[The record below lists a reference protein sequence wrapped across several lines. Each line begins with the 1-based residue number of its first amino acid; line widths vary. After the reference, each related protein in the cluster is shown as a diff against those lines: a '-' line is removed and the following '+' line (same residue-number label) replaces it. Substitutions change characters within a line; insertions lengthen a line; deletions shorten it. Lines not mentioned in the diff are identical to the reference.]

1 MMLQGAITAIV
12 TPFDEKG
19 NIDEKALR
27 KLVNFQIENSISG
40 IVPCGTTG
48 ESPTLTYEEHNQV
61 IDIVIDEVRGRV
73 PVIAG
78 TGSNSTDEAI
88 LLTRHALQAGA
99 HSSLQVAPYYN
110 KPTQKGLY
118 EHFIAIAEAV
128 DLPMILYNIPGR
140 TGINIETDT
149 LLRMAEHKNIIG
161 VKEASGSIPQMM
173 DVLSRR
179 PEGFSVLCGDDNLTL
194 PLMVLGG
201 DGVISVASNIVPRQ
215 VSDMVQR
222 ALKGKWDDAREY
234 HYLLL
239 PLLKVLF
246 IETNPIP
253 IKTAL
258 AMLGMV
264 KEVFRSPLCTMDPKN
279 REKLKVVLENQKIL

>member
-1 MMLQGAITAIV
+1 MLQGAITAIV
-12 TPFDEKG
+12 TPFDERG

-27 KLVNFQIENSISG
+27 KLVSFQIEGGISG

-48 ESPTLTYEEHNQV
+48 ESPTLTHEEHNQA
-61 IDIVIDEVRGRV
+61 IDIVIDEARGRV

-88 LLTRHALQAGA
+88 RLTRHALKSGA

-128 DLPMILYNIPGR
+128 DLPMIIYNIPGR

-149 LLRMAEHKNIIG
+149 LMKLADHKNIIG
-161 VKEASGSIPQMM
+161 VKEASGNIPQMM

-179 PEGFSVLCGDDNLTL
+179 PKSL
-194 PLMVLGG
+194 P
-201 DGVISVASNIVPRQ
+201 
-215 VSDMVQR
+215 
-222 ALKGKWDDAREY
+222 
-234 HYLLL
+234 
-239 PLLKVLF
+239 
-246 IETNPIP
+246 
-253 IKTAL
+253 
-258 AMLGMV
+258 
-264 KEVFRSPLCTMDPKN
+264 C
-279 REKLKVVLENQKIL
+279 